1 MTLRDKMEKR
11 IIFGGYLMFKININV
26 FFGYIIFDFIAIYW
40 GLFGICIFL
49 HKISFDITI
58 KKTIES
64 LSPRFCHQI

>member
-1 MTLRDKMEKR
+1 MTLRDKMEN
-11 IIFGGYLMFKININV
+11 IIFGGYLMLKINV

-49 HKISFDITI
+49 HKILFDITI